1 MCPLG
6 SANGA
11 YVLPFL
17 VCAELIAKRENAK
30 RLLLFPED
38 RSTARGGCK
47 GAGGRQMLLAITLC
61 AIIHAILY
69 VRSFVRYL
77 V

>member
-38 RSTARGGCK
+38 RSTARGGCW
-47 GAGGRQMLLAITLC
+47 GQADAIGNYFVCHCSRYTLC
-61 AIIHAILY
+61 
-69 VRSFVRYL
+69 
-77 V
+77 

>member
-30 RLLLFPED
+30 RLLLYPED
-38 RSTARGGCK
+38 RSTAEGGARVQ
-47 GAGGRQMLLAITLC
+47 GAGRCYWQLLCVPLFTLYFMLDLLC
-61 AIIHAILY
+61 YI
-69 VRSFVRYL
+69 
-77 V
+77 